1 MNEQWWHYATTDVPG
16 LSKRNE
22 DIVTFGA
29 RQVLD
34 MFSPSNFPLT
44 NPEVIEKP
52 ASGLVEILW
61 MDLKTGWLIYSVPQ
75 MGNHHRAVRIFKL
88 ARISP

>member
-34 MFSPSNFPLT
+34 MFSPS
-44 NPEVIEKP
+44 
-52 ASGLVEILW
+52 
-61 MDLKTGWLIYSVPQ
+61 
-75 MGNHHRAVRIFKL
+75 IF
-88 ARISP
+88 R